1 MQVADAQ
8 RELRLTYLGGFPGGL
23 VSGALWLLSA
33 ALGTWGSPRQAILAL
48 CLGGALIFPVTML
61 LLRLMGRRATLTH
74 ENPLGALATQIAFT
88 IPACIPLV
96 LAATLHRT
104 AWFFPAFMIVVGAH
118 YMPFVFLYGMGTFWV
133 LAVAMMAGGLLIGLY
148 LPAAHFALGGWLT
161 GVVLIVFGI
170 VQMVITAREQTA
182 LKAPQRVG

>member
-23 VSGALWLLSA
+23 VSGALWLLSS
-33 ALGTWGSPRQAILAL
+33 ALGTWDTPRSAIWAL
-48 CLGGALIFPVTML
+48 CVGGAFIFPVTML

-74 ENPLGALATQIAFT
+74 ENPLGGLASQIAFT
-88 IPACIPLV
+88 IPVSIPLV

-118 YMPFVFLYGMGTFWV
+118 YMPFVFLYGMNTFWV
-133 LAVAMMAGGLLIGLY
+133 LAVLMMAGGLMIGLY
-148 LPAAHFALGGWLT
+148 MPAAHFSLGGWIT
-161 GVVLIVFGI
+161 GVLLIGFGI
-170 VQMVITAREQTA
+170 VQLVITSREQRA
-182 LKAPQRVG
+182 QRAS